1 MNFKLSQLNFSL
13 QWLLAH
19 SVGAMAIAVTAQ
31 TCTSFTIAMLEINN
45 FAFICGLGLLFY
57 LLGSVAQGYL
67 QWRILNQIIP
77 QLSRRWIYTPIAS
90 IPFQVV
96 TWFLIHCGVKWGIW
110 DENGTI
116 LVILSI
122 IGAIGY
128 AIGGMATGIWQLALL
143 KQQINW
149 RSIWT
154 YWQQEHL
161 LAGALG
167 GILAT
172 VVIVTLLLLFGW
184 QSITSGLYICLLLI
198 GLFSVGQLM
207 YGLIIGDALNDALKR
222 SQLLR

>member
-1 MNFKLSQLNFSL
+1 M
-13 QWLLAH
+13 
-19 SVGAMAIAVTAQ
+19 
-31 TCTSFTIAMLEINN
+31 
-45 FAFICGLGLLFY
+45 CGLGLFFY

-77 QLSRRWIYTPIAS
+77 RLSNRWIYTPIAS
-90 IPFQVV
+90 IPLQVV
-96 TWFLIHCGVKWGIW
+96 AGVLIHFGVRWGVW

-128 AIGGMATGIWQLALL
+128 AIGGVATGIWQGALL

-149 RSIWT
+149 RSIWN
-154 YWQQEHL
+154 YWNQEHL

-167 GILAT
+167 GILST
-172 VVIVTLLLLFGW
+172 VVIVAFLLLFGW
-184 QSITSGLYICLLLI
+184 QQVSSGLYICLLLI
-198 GLFSVGQLM
+198 GLFTTTQFM